1 VGHLLDGRVHQGW
14 LVVQTLL
21 QGGKVAA
28 VDVHD
33 RAVSPLGASVDERV
47 DQRMA
52 HRADVVAGDP
62 EGTP

>member
-1 VGHLLDGRVHQGW
+1 
-14 LVVQTLL
+14 
-21 QGGKVAA
+21 